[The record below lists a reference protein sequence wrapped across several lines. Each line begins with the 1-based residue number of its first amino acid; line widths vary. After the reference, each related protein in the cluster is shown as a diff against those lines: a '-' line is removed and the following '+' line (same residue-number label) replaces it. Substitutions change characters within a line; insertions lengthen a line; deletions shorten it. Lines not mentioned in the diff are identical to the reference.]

1 MSGSAPRAKNKF
13 GGAWTIEKLSFL
25 KRYLAAYTRI
35 MTSNERARFFKTSYV
50 DAFAGSGTI
59 SREYD
64 SNQTSVF
71 NGTDEFIEG
80 SAMVALEN
88 YPSFDKYYF
97 IEKSSSR
104 CKGLRELAANYPGIA
119 NRVQI
124 SEGDANSELSEWI
137 EKTEWRTNRAVVF
150 LDPFGMQV
158 DWNVIEQLALT
169 KAVDLWLL
177 FPLGTGVMRLMTKD
191 KFPGSHLSILRDYS
205 ATFAAYTRGELILP

>member
-50 DAFAGSGTI
+50 DAFAI

-64 SNQTSVF
+64 SNQTSVC

-104 CKGLRELAANYPGIA
+104 RKGLRDLAANYPGIA

-137 EKTEWRTNRAVVF
+137 EKTEWRTNRPEGR
-150 LDPFGMQV
+150 DG
-158 DWNVIEQLALT
+158 
-169 KAVDLWLL
+169 
-177 FPLGTGVMRLMTKD
+177 
-191 KFPGSHLSILRDYS
+191 PG
-205 ATFAAYTRGELILP
+205 FAGPY